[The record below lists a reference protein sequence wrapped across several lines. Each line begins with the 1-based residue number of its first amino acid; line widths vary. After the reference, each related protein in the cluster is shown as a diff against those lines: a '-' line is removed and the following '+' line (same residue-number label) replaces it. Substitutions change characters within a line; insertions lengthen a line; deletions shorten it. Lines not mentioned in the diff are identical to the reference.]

1 MTHKVGGAPF
11 FARCNTQYID
21 LIIKHGLTPWVHRH
35 NTLLFVNLRF
45 QFINIKYIREA
56 VLIGYSLIFV
66 GLRSVRPSQPKFP
79 AWAAHSLFRAS
90 PHGPRW
96 AWSVMLEKKDIYL
109 RQELNSRSLK
119 PYHTHLPTKQY

>member
-1 MTHKVGGAPF
+1 MVDLVQGGQP
-11 FARCNTQYID
+11 NLD
-21 LIIKHGLTPWVHRH
+21 HLSLIIKHGLTLWVHRH

-45 QFINIKYIREA
+45 QFINIKYIREV

-79 AWAAHSLFRAS
+79 AWAAHSLFCAS

-96 AWSVMLEKKDIYL
+96 ALWDILAKK
-109 RQELNSRSLK
+109 
-119 PYHTHLPTKQY
+119 